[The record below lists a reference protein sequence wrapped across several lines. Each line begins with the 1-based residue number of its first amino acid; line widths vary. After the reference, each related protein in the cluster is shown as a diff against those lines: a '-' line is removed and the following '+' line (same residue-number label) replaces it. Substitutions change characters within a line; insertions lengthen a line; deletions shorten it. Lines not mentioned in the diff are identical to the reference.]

1 MKSLGRPAASL
12 HGEPLSARQLRMNET
27 RFALS
32 RRDFVRSAL
41 AVSVLVPGGVG
52 GLIAQALAQGKGQAG
67 VNRMR
72 GEVRVNGQP
81 AKPGTIVK
89 PGDTVT
95 TGPRAYATF
104 VVGQDAFLMRGNT
117 RLELGGAEMLVDLA
131 RVVTGKLLSV
141 YSKGTPRRIE
151 GVTATVGIRGTGA
164 YIEVEPERTYFC
176 LCYGEAQIVPVAA
189 PDASETVRTRHHE
202 SPRFIYGKGRATV
215 IEKAP
220 VINHRDDELILLESL
235 VGRVPAFMQRQGDEL
250 GPKY

>member
-1 MKSLGRPAASL
+1 
-12 HGEPLSARQLRMNET
+12 MNE
-27 RFALS
+27 AHPVLS

-41 AVSVLVPGGVG
+41 AAGLLVPGGIG
-52 GLIAQALAQGKGQAG
+52 GLIGQALAQGKGRPG

-72 GEVRVNGQP
+72 GEVRVNDQP
-81 AKPGTIVK
+81 ATPGTIIK

-95 TGPRAYATF
+95 TGPKAYATF

-117 RLELGGAEMLVDLA
+117 KLELGGVEMLVDLA
-131 RVVTGKLLSV
+131 RVATGKLLSV

-176 LCYGEAQIVPVAA
+176 LCYGEAEIVPVVA
-189 PDASETVRTRHHE
+189 PNASEIVRTRHHE

-215 IEKAP
+215 IEKAS
-220 VINHRDDELILLESL
+220 VINHRDDELILLEAL
-235 VGRVPAFMQRQGDEL
+235 VGRVPAFLQGQPDEF

>member
-1 MKSLGRPAASL
+1 MT
-12 HGEPLSARQLRMNET
+12 EPRR
-27 RFALS
+27 ALS

-41 AVSVLVPGGVG
+41 AAGLLVPGGIG
-52 GLIAQALAQGKGQAG
+52 GLIGQALAQGKGQPG
-67 VNRMR
+67 VKRMR

-81 AKPGTIVK
+81 AKPGSIIK

-117 RLELGGAEMLVDLA
+117 KLELGGVETLVNLA

-141 YSKGTPRRIE
+141 YSKGPPRKIE
-151 GVTATVGIRGTGA
+151 GVTATIGIRGTGA

-176 LCYGEAQIVPVAA
+176 LCYGEAEIVPVVA
-189 PDASETVRTRHHE
+189 PDAGEIVRTRHHE

-215 IEKAP
+215 MEKAP

-235 VGRVPAFMQRQGDEL
+235 VGRVPAFLQSPTNEL

>member
-1 MKSLGRPAASL
+1 
-12 HGEPLSARQLRMNET
+12 MNE
-27 RFALS
+27 RGLSLS
-32 RRDFVRSAL
+32 RRDFFRSAL
-41 AVSVLVPGGVG
+41 AASVLVPAGVG
-52 GLIAQALAQGKGQAG
+52 GLIAQALAQGKGRPG
-67 VNRMR
+67 MNRMR
-72 GEVRVNGQP
+72 GEVRVNGEP

-95 TGPRAYATF
+95 TGSSAYATF
-104 VVGQDAFLMRGNT
+104 VVGQDAFLMRGST
-117 RLELGGAEMLVDLA
+117 KLELGGAGVLVDLA

-141 YSKGTPRRIE
+141 YGKGQPRKIE

-189 PDASETVRTRHHE
+189 PDASEIVRTRHHE

-215 IEKAP
+215 IETAP

-235 VGRVPAFMQRQGDEL
+235 VGRVPAFLQSPLDEL